1 MALIGESHHRRAV
14 AHGEAYPVDRLRS
27 RRHGRPSHHRYS
39 SQLYARETMIKS
51 SHWIGWH
58 QQPVPED
65 AVLRHKMAFYLR
77 LC

>member
-1 MALIGESHHRRAV
+1 MKEL
-14 AHGEAYPVDRLRS
+14 P
-27 RRHGRPSHHRYS
+27 
-39 SQLYARETMIKS
+39 RETMIKS